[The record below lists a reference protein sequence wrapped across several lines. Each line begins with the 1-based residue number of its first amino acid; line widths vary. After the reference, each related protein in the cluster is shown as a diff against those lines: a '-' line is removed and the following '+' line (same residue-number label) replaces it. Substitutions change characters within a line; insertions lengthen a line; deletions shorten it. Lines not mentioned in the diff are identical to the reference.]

1 MPSINTLQVGANL
14 TVCGSGKWTREQKD
28 EWLKS
33 NPLTLAVTINGQPVI
48 AKQKEF
54 SKGSVGYYANGKV
67 SIMSEEPKQEVA

>member
-1 MPSINTLQVGANL
+1 MSAINTLQVGANL

-33 NPLTLAVTINGQPVI
+33 NPLTLAVRINDQIVT

-67 SIMSEEPKQEVA
+67 VQMSEETKVA